1 MTTFFLDLVL
11 TRVSCFFSLP
21 RDMLTTLYLPRRR
34 AKQSNAALI
43 VPRSDPLF
51 LLITTIPSRPV
62 PSRGPCLCLSSLV
75 YGLRQHVPRGYLLRV
90 GLRPLLRS
98 VHADRVA
105 PLHTYHPGISPPAL
119 VAFALQ
125 GEMRVTSVAAPHT
138 YACAHVR
145 TSS

>member
-51 LLITTIPSRPV
+51 LLITTIPSHPADPV
-62 PSRGPCLCLSSLV
+62 SVSHLSSTD
-75 YGLRQHVPRGYLLRV
+75 
-90 GLRPLLRS
+90 S
-98 VHADRVA
+98 ANTFHADIYRGLA
-105 PLHTYHPGISPPAL
+105 CAPYLGLFMQTALLLYIHTTQESLPLHWSRSL
-119 VAFALQ
+119 SRERCV
-125 GEMRVTSVAAPHT
+125 
-138 YACAHVR
+138 
-145 TSS
+145 